1 MDKIK
6 SEHSI
11 NFKSPKESNFNSRK
25 ASNISGNIF
34 KNYIEIQSLSSEMNS
49 IVNGNDSKDNDKN
62 YKK

>member
-11 NFKSPKESNFNSRK
+11 NFKSPKENNFNNRK
-25 ASNISGNIF
+25 NANISGNIF